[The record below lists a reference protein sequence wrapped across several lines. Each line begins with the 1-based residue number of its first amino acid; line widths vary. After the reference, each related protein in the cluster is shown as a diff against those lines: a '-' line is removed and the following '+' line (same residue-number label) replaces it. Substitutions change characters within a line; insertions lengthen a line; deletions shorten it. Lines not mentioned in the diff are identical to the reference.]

1 MKKLEIKT
9 SQSTYDLIDYDATD
23 FDCVEYLGSLS
34 IDQYKSRIMIK
45 HARFCYTVKGDLVEA
60 FNQIKKLGIHFF
72 ENPVPEP
79 CEMNYL
85 RWEINYAKAEQ
96 KTFYKPIL
104 IKIK

>member
-23 FDCVEYLGSLS
+23 FECVEYLDSLS
-34 IDQYKSRIMIK
+34 IDQYESRIMIK
-45 HARFCYTVKGDLVEA
+45 HAKFCDTVKGDLVEA
-60 FNQIKKLGIHFF
+60 FNHIKELRIHFF
-72 ENPVPEP
+72 ENPHSDKLGLVEFDFQR
-79 CEMNYL
+79 E
-85 RWEINYAKAEQ
+85 KAEQ